1 MAELV
6 LDHNAEES
14 ELRDGHVLLRAHNF
28 VAISDAADVFH
39 GAIFIIWAHDMVD
52 FCEGIACAKVA
63 LVEIQSRLSDA
74 EHELVAE
81 ILNKR
86 LAHKDTLGHVHGIVV
101 LKHKIGASTDCVEI
115 SRDLGGL
122 FELINRN
129 LAFIIVQAE
138 EPLDS
143 GAFKYMAATTVL
155 IIADLVAL
163 LDSIAD
169 RAPVKRATDDE
180 GHLSLEIRLVEAGED
195 SEAVE
200 SFKLR
205 VKILLVVGSIGE
217 SVQTNAVFIVW
228 CEIAELY
235 GVPALD
241 NISDAEWDYLVLERL
256 GTNRHGFVIDLQ
268 ISDSKGLRVNE
279 KISVAIRHS
288 L

>member
-1 MAELV
+1 M
-6 LDHNAEES
+6 
-14 ELRDGHVLLRAHNF
+14 
-28 VAISDAADVFH
+28 
-39 GAIFIIWAHDMVD
+39 
-52 FCEGIACAKVA
+52 
-63 LVEIQSRLSDA
+63 
-74 EHELVAE
+74 AE

-86 LAHKDTLGHVHGIVV
+86 LAHKDTLGNVHGIVV
-101 LKHKIGASTDCVEI
+101 LKHKVGASTDSVEI

-122 FELINRN
+122 FELIDRN
-129 LAFIIVQAE
+129 LVFIIVQAE

-143 GAFKYMAATTVL
+143 GAFKYMTSTAVL

-205 VKILLVVGSIGE
+205 VKILLVVGGIGE

-241 NISDAEWDYLVLERL
+241 DVRDAEWDDLVLERL
-256 GTNRHGFVIDLQ
+256 GTNRHSFVIDLQ
-268 ISDSKGLRVNE
+268 ISDGKGLRVNE
-279 KISVAIRHS
+279 KISVFIRHS